1 MNVSFWGVFW
11 VDANS
16 NENAKQSFSRIAR
29 MGKVEPNERAAK
41 SWLSSQERP
50 WLLIIDNVDEAD
62 LPLESYFPEGEGGL
76 ILVTTRNPT
85 LKVHGTFGPRY
96 YHFTELAESESNDLL
111 LRAADE
117 PAPWSLLTQQF
128 ATDICK
134 ALGFLPLALVHA
146 GKTILARLCTLQN
159 YLTFFE
165 KNWNRIR
172 KSRSQSNAHHVSDS
186 NAIIY
191 SSYEILYYG
200 LAAKGTQAS
209 DDALDLLKAFSFL
222 HRQRIRVEIL
232 LRAASN
238 PKLEVQE
245 QERREMEEKKIGR
258 KPMPKS
264 WAEALKGFGLS
275 IVILLWKLGRRPV
288 LPKVLR
294 DAMESGAVDEFR
306 LREAL
311 RELHQ
316 MSLIFHNSEDD
327 SYSMH
332 PVVHLWVRERPEMS
346 ITEQAVWCQATATI
360 LTQAIL
366 LPPLADTEADEIFR
380 RDLLP
385 HVDYVRSCERD
396 IRAKLLENQKSRRR
410 PWPVLRPRLD
420 PGQAIQMTKFS
431 LIYAQS
437 GLWNEAEK
445 LQLQVADFA
454 REMLGMKHPA
464 TMDITLFL
472 SGTYWQ
478 LGRGDEAAD
487 LQQRVLEACI
497 KFRGADDL
505 KTLKVMDMLGVS
517 RWQQARFQDAV
528 HLHETAIQGLKKVQG
543 NDHADTLRAMG
554 NLGRVI
560 AKDFR
565 FTEAV
570 DMHLEVV
577 SGLRKETCLGP
588 SHSDTLAAM
597 DNLAMAYFDR
607 AAHGYGHAGD
617 LDHAHDLQKE
627 VFERRKDK
635 LGKEHP
641 YTLWAACNLARI
653 KALRGD
659 IEDALLIMRAG
670 IPVAERNLGE
680 THIGTLFGKLH
691 LGRILLLGKRYQ
703 EAEKVL
709 LEVVE
714 AHDGPR
720 AGHPDRLLAMFSL
733 VKCRNLQG
741 KRADT
746 MTLREEILKGARAL
760 FGENHAWENYLLDPQ
775 NLSDEPP

>member
-1 MNVSFWGVFW
+1 
-11 VDANS
+11 
-16 NENAKQSFSRIAR
+16 

-41 SWLSSQERP
+41 SWLSSQVRP
-50 WLLIIDNVDEAD
+50 WLLIIDNAD
-62 LPLESYFPEGEGGL
+62 DSDIPLESYFPEGERGL

-85 LKVHGTFGPRY
+85 LKVHGTFGPRS
-96 YHFTELAESESNDLL
+96 YHFTELAETESNDLL
-111 LRAADE
+111 LKAADE
-117 PAPWSLLTQQF
+117 PMPWSLLTQQS

-134 ALGFLPLALVHA
+134 VLGCLPLALVHA

-172 KSRSQSNAHHVSDS
+172 KTKNQNSSHPVSDS

-209 DDALDLLKAFSFL
+209 EDALDLLKVFSFL

-238 PKLEVQE
+238 PKLEVKE
-245 QERREMEEKKIGR
+245 QERRESEEKKIVQ
-258 KPMPKS
+258 KPMPKT
-264 WAEALKGFGLS
+264 WAQAIKSLGLGF
-275 IVILLWKLGRRPV
+275 IIFLWKLGRRPV

-294 DAMESGAVDEFR
+294 DASDSGAFDEFR

-311 RELHQ
+311 GELHQ
-316 MSLIFHNSEDD
+316 MSLIFHNPEDD

-346 ITEQAVWCQATATI
+346 IAEQAVWCHATATV

-366 LPPLADTEADEIFR
+366 LPPLDDTEADENFR

-385 HVDYVRSCERD
+385 HVDHVQKCEHA
-396 IRAKLLENQKSRRR
+396 IRAKLLDNQKYRRR

-420 PGQAIQMTKFS
+420 PGQAIQLTKFS

-454 REMLGMKHPA
+454 RDMLGMKHPA

-472 SGTYWQ
+472 SGTYWM

-487 LQQRVLEACI
+487 LQQTVLEACI
-497 KFRGADDL
+497 KFRGKDDL

-517 RWQQARFQDAV
+517 RWQQARFQDAL
-528 HLHETAIQGLKKVQG
+528 HLHEGAIEGLRRVQG
-543 NDHADTLRAMG
+543 DDHADTLRAIG

-570 DMHLEVV
+570 DMHIKVV
-577 SGLRKETCLGP
+577 AGLSKESCLGP
-588 SHSDTLAAM
+588 THSDTLSAM

-617 LDHAHDLQKE
+617 ADHAHELQKE
-627 VFERRKDK
+627 VVERRKEK
-635 LGKEHP
+635 FGKEHP

-653 KALRGD
+653 KGLRGD
-659 IEDALLIMRAG
+659 FDEALSIMRAG

-680 THIGTLFGKLH
+680 NHIGTLFGKLH
-691 LGRILLLGKRYQ
+691 LGRILLLGGQYQ

-709 LEVVE
+709 LEVVK
-714 AHDGPR
+714 AHNGAR

-741 KRADT
+741 KRAET
-746 MTLREEILKGARAL
+746 VSFREEILKGARAL
-760 FGENHAWENYLLDPQ
+760 FGENHAWEKYLLDPK
-775 NLSDEPP
+775 NLADEPP

>member
-1 MNVSFWGVFW
+1 
-11 VDANS
+11 
-16 NENAKQSFSRIAR
+16 

-50 WLLIIDNVDEAD
+50 WLLIIDNAD
-62 LPLESYFPEGEGGL
+62 NSDIPLESYFPEGEGGL
-76 ILVTTRNPT
+76 ILVTTRNPN
-85 LKVHGTFGPRY
+85 LKVHGTVGPRY
-96 YHFTELAESESNDLL
+96 YHFTELAATESNDLL
-111 LRAADE
+111 LKAADE
-117 PAPWSLLTQQF
+117 PTPWSLVTQQS

-134 ALGFLPLALVHA
+134 ALGCLPLALVHA

-172 KSRSQSNAHHVSDS
+172 KTKNQNSSHPVSDS

-209 DDALDLLKAFSFL
+209 EDALDLLKVFSFL

-238 PKLEVQE
+238 PRLEVQE
-245 QERREMEEKKIGR
+245 QERKELEEKNIVR
-258 KPMPKS
+258 KSMPRS
-264 WAEALKGFGLS
+264 WAQAIKSLGISF
-275 IVILLWKLGRRPV
+275 VIFLWKLGRRPV

-294 DAMESGAVDEFR
+294 DTTESGSFDEFR

-316 MSLIFHNSEDD
+316 MSLIFHNPEDD

-346 ITEQAVWCQATATI
+346 IAEQAVWSHATATV

-366 LPPLADTEADEIFR
+366 LPPLDDTEADENFR

-385 HVDYVRSCERD
+385 HVNHVQKCED
-396 IRAKLLENQKSRRR
+396 AIRAKLLDNQKSRKR

-420 PGQAIQMTKFS
+420 PGQAIQLTKFS
-431 LIYAQS
+431 LVYAQS

-454 REMLGMKHPA
+454 REMLGMRHSA

-472 SGTYWQ
+472 SGTYWM

-487 LQQRVLEACI
+487 LQQTVLEACI
-497 KFRGADDL
+497 RFRGKDDL

-517 RWQQARFQDAV
+517 RWQQARFQDALR
-528 HLHETAIQGLKKVQG
+528 LHESAIEGLRRVQG
-543 NDHADTLRAMG
+543 EDHADTLRAMG

-560 AKDFR
+560 GKDFR
-565 FTEAV
+565 FTEAIE
-570 DMHLEVV
+570 MQLKVV
-577 SGLRKETCLGP
+577 AGLRKKTCLGP
-588 SHSDTLAAM
+588 SHSDTLSAM

-607 AAHGYGHAGD
+607 AAHGFGHAGD
-617 LDHAHDLQKE
+617 SDHAHELQKE
-627 VFERRKDK
+627 VFERRKEK
-635 LGKEHP
+635 FGKEHP

-659 IEDALLIMRAG
+659 FNEALSIMRAG

-680 THIGTLFGKLH
+680 THIGTLYGKLH
-691 LGRILLLGKRYQ
+691 LGRILLLAGQYK
-703 EAEKVL
+703 EAEHVL
-709 LEVVE
+709 SKVVE
-714 AHDGPR
+714 AHEGAR

-741 KRADT
+741 KRAET
-746 MTLREEILKGARAL
+746 LTLREEILKGTRAL
-760 FGENHAWENYLLDPQ
+760 FGENHAWEKFLLDPQ

>member
-1 MNVSFWGVFW
+1 M
-11 VDANS
+11 
-16 NENAKQSFSRIAR
+16 
-29 MGKVEPNERAAK
+29 
-41 SWLSSQERP
+41 
-50 WLLIIDNVDEAD
+50 IIDNADESSA
-62 LPLESYFPEGEGGL
+62 PLENYFPEGEGGL
-76 ILVTTRNPT
+76 ILVTTRNPN
-85 LKVHGTFGPRY
+85 LKVHGTFGPRCF
-96 YHFTELAESESNDLL
+96 HFTELAEAESNDLL
-111 LRAADE
+111 LKAADE
-117 PAPWSLLTQQF
+117 PAPWSSITRQS

-159 YLTFFE
+159 YLTFFD

-172 KSRSQSNAHHVSDS
+172 RMRSQNNAHQVLDS

-209 DDALDLLKAFSFL
+209 EDALDLLKVFSFL
-222 HRQRIRVEIL
+222 HRQRIGVEIL

-238 PKLEVQE
+238 PGRETQE
-245 QERREMEEKKIGR
+245 QERRELEEKRQSR
-258 KPMPKS
+258 KSMPKS
-264 WAEALKGFGLS
+264 WAETVKGLGIS
-275 IVILLWKLGRRPV
+275 IVIFLWKLGRRSV

-294 DAMESGAVDEFR
+294 DSTDSGSFDEFR

-316 MSLIFHNSEDD
+316 MSLIFHNPEDD

-346 ITEQAVWCQATATI
+346 IAEQAVWCHATASI

-366 LPPLADTEADEIFR
+366 LPPLDDTEADEIFR

-385 HVDYVRSCERD
+385 HVDHVQTCQRT
-396 IRAKLLENQKSRRR
+396 IHAKLLENQKSRRR

-420 PGQAIQMTKFS
+420 PGQAIQLTKFS
-431 LIYAQS
+431 LIYGQS
-437 GLWNEAEK
+437 GLWTEAEQ
-445 LQLQVADFA
+445 LQLQVANFA
-454 REMLGMKHPA
+454 REMLGMKHTA
-464 TMDITLFL
+464 TMDIMLFL

-487 LQQRVLEACI
+487 LQQKVLEACI
-497 KFRGADDL
+497 KYRGKDDL

-517 RWQQARFQDAV
+517 RWQQARFQEAV
-528 HLHETAIQGLKKVQG
+528 HLHETAIKGLKAVQG
-543 NDHADTLRAMG
+543 DGHADTLRAMG

-588 SHSDTLAAM
+588 SHSDTLSAM

-607 AAHGYGHAGD
+607 AAHGYSHAGD
-617 LDHAHDLQKE
+617 VEHAHKLEEE

-635 LGKEHP
+635 FGKEHP

-659 IEDALLIMRAG
+659 IEAALSIMRAG

-691 LGRILLLGKRYQ
+691 LGRILLIGKRYP
-703 EAEKVL
+703 EAEEVL
-709 LEVVE
+709 LQVVN

-720 AGHPDRLLAMFSL
+720 TGHPDRLLAMFSL

-741 KRADT
+741 KQAET
-746 MTLREEILKGARAL
+746 SILREQILQGARAL
-760 FGENHAWENYLLDPQ
+760 FGENHAWEKYLLDPQ